1 MTITGERLLDH
12 RLEYLEYE
20 GPLSDDRGRCVS
32 RTASGD
38 YETLIAGETLSE
50 DAAAL
55 SVLMRGKTVGGS
67 ELFWKA
73 EFKLTDA
80 SNQSWRLS
88 FFGGLTFSRGDLLR
102 RFRFFFGLGRIDS
115 SSNRQPALGQ
125 MHRFDDQI
133 AAFIKNVDRNFHDGD
148 WIVLQLL
155 PIDADS

>member
-1 MTITGERLLDH
+1 MPRFVILRHETEKDQPRPAHWDLMMERGSALMTWALEEFPEAGVTITGERLLDH

-20 GPLSDDRGRCVS
+20 GPLSDDRGCVS

-38 YETLIAGETLSE
+38 YETLSAGETLSE

-55 SVLMRGKTVGGS
+55 SVLMRGEIVGGS

-88 FFGGLTFSRGDLLR
+88 FLAG
-102 RFRFFFGLGRIDS
+102 
-115 SSNRQPALGQ
+115 
-125 MHRFDDQI
+125 
-133 AAFIKNVDRNFHDGD
+133 
-148 WIVLQLL
+148 
-155 PIDADS
+155 